1 MSITDA
7 VLLFSG
13 GRDSTLACLRMVKTG
28 RRPTLLTV
36 TSPHLVGLPTVLRR
50 LQEMRHLLPTGT
62 TWLNVQQPD
71 LAGAFPGALATC
83 LPCHLAYVAAG
94 VKLARQLA
102 VSTLAFGYASYQGTW
117 AEQTP
122 QAADLLG
129 RALDAA
135 GVSLALPVRDLTSKA
150 AAIAELRAAG
160 LTADALEQKCLQQQ
174 HNLPLAPESLRAE
187 TTAWA
192 AALSDTLS
200 NLDSFSIS
208 VLARETFE

>member
-1 MSITDA
+1 MAQTDA

-36 TSPHLVGLPTVLRR
+36 TSSHLVGLPAVRRR
-50 LQEMRHLLPTGT
+50 LTEMRHLLPTGT
-62 TWLNVQQPD
+62 TWVNVRQPN
-71 LAGAFPGALATC
+71 LADAFPGALATC

-102 VSTLAFGYASYQGTW
+102 VSSLAFGYASYQGTW

-122 QAADLLG
+122 YALDLLAG
-129 RALDAA
+129 ALETA

-150 AAIAELRAAG
+150 SAVAELRAAG
-160 LTADALEQKCLQQQ
+160 LTSDALEQKCLQQQ
-174 HNLPLAPESLRAE
+174 HNLPLAPEALRAE

-192 AALSDTLS
+192 AALADTLS
-200 NLDSFSIS
+200 NLDNLSTS
-208 VLARETFE
+208 VLAEEIFE